1 MSKKR
6 KKDQQEGE
14 KPAKQKQADDNVTG
28 GDGLMNVFVKIANF
42 VTGRAR
48 GRYVVSCSAYLEH
61 C

>member
-14 KPAKQKQADDNVTG
+14 KPAKQKQADDNPVTST
-28 GDGLMNVFVKIANF
+28 MNVFVKIANF
-42 VTGRAR
+42 VTGRGR